1 MNNYLENLNEE
12 QRKPVLHTEG
22 PLMVIAGAGSGKTR
36 GLTYKIIHLLK
47 KGVSPFNILALTFTN
62 KAAKEMKQ
70 RISKLTNDNQ
80 AKSIWMGTFHS
91 VFARILR
98 SESELIGFPP
108 NFTIY
113 DSYDSEKLIS
123 NIIKEMNLNKDFYKA
138 KGIKNRVSSLKN
150 SFITPKNYF
159 NQPELIESDK
169 LANRIQF
176 GEIYRNYVNRCFKS
190 AVMDFDD
197 LLLKTNQLLNSSP
210 ETLIKY
216 QKIFKY
222 ILVDE
227 YQDTN
232 YSQYLIIKSLADR
245 YQNLCVVGDDSQ
257 SIYSFRGAN
266 IDNILNFKKNYPEC
280 TTYKLEQNYRSSKNI
295 VEGAN
300 SLIKK
305 NKFKID
311 KNIWTLNDSGS
322 KIILNRSQ
330 NDNDE
335 GRFVASNIFEEKN
348 NHQLNNG
355 SFAVLYRTNAQS
367 RSIEDALRKINID
380 YQVFGGLSFYQRKE
394 IKDVTA
400 YLRLVVNSNDEES
413 FRRIVNFPPR
423 GIGLK
428 TLEKLLIISERENIS
443 MYDSI
448 NIIDKY
454 PKLFN
459 KGVMGRMTD
468 FRNLIESL
476 KIESK
481 TKNADYV
488 LTNVINGSG
497 IIDFYRNEG
506 SVESINRIENIEELR
521 SGINDFILEQKE
533 LADGDTS
540 ITRYLQDIS
549 LYSETDKS
557 FSSDRVSLMTIHM
570 AKGLEFNVVYVVGI
584 EENLFPSILSLNSSE
599 DLEEERRL
607 FYVAMTRAKDKL
619 ILSHCDFRFK
629 WGNIIECEPSRFIEE
644 VDLAYIEKNNFK
656 EEFKPTIDNN
666 ISRIRKLR
674 KRGFVNVN
682 KVDNNNLPIVNIVV
696 NDIVEHQRFGL
707 GLVEKI
713 EGDIQNKKATINF
726 KIGGRKTILLK
737 FAKLKIKKG
746 TCSPFLKYEQLINL
760 RLLSFL
766 AQSNH
771 KTDLTLEVLQSLF
784 FCFSHDPH

>member
-1 MNNYLENLNEE
+1 MNNYLKNLNEE

-36 GLTYKIIHLLK
+36 VLTYKIIHLLK
-47 KGVSPFNILALTFTN
+47 KGISPFNILALTFTN

-330 NDNDE
+330 NDSDE

-348 NHQLNNG
+348 NNQLNNG

-443 MYDSI
+443 MYDTI

-459 KGVMGRMTD
+459 KGVMGRITE

-521 SGINDFILEQKE
+521 SGINDFILGQKE

-674 KRGFVNVN
+674 KRGFINVN
-682 KVDNNNLPIVNIVV
+682 KVDNNNSPIINIVV

-746 TCSPFLKYEQLINL
+746 T
-760 RLLSFL
+760 
-766 AQSNH
+766 
-771 KTDLTLEVLQSLF
+771 
-784 FCFSHDPH
+784 

>member
-36 GLTYKIIHLLK
+36 VLTYKIIHLLK

-98 SESELIGFPP
+98 SESELIGFPS

-138 KGIKNRVSSLKN
+138 KSIKNRISSLKN

-159 NQPELIESDK
+159 NQPEHMESDK

-232 YSQYLIIKSLADR
+232 YSQYLIIKALADR

-311 KNIWTLNDSGS
+311 KNIWTLNDSGA

-330 NDNDE
+330 NDSDE

-348 NHQLNNG
+348 NNQLNNG

-400 YLRLVVNSNDEES
+400 YLRLVINSNDEES

-443 MYDSI
+443 MYDTI
-448 NIIDKY
+448 DVIDKY

-459 KGVMGRMTD
+459 KGVMRRITD

-481 TKNADYV
+481 TKNADYI

-584 EENLFPSILSLNSSE
+584 EENLFPSILSLNSTE

-607 FYVAMTRAKDKL
+607 FYVAMTRAKHKL

-644 VDLAYIEKNNFK
+644 VDLAYIEKSDFK
-656 EEFKPTIDNN
+656 EEFKPTINNN

-682 KVDNNNLPIVNIVV
+682 KVDNNNLPIINIVV

-746 TCSPFLKYEQLINL
+746 T
-760 RLLSFL
+760 
-766 AQSNH
+766 
-771 KTDLTLEVLQSLF
+771 
-784 FCFSHDPH
+784 

>member
-36 GLTYKIIHLLK
+36 VLTYKIIHLLK

-62 KAAKEMKQ
+62 KAAKEMKE

-322 KIILNRSQ
+322 KIIINRSQ

-443 MYDSI
+443 MYDAI

-584 EENLFPSILSLNSSE
+584 EENLFPSILSLNCSE

-629 WGNIIECEPSRFIEE
+629 WGNIIECEPSRFIDE
-644 VDLAYIEKNNFK
+644 VDIEYIEKNNFK

-682 KVDNNNLPIVNIVV
+682 KVDNNNSPIINIVV

-746 TCSPFLKYEQLINL
+746 T
-760 RLLSFL
+760 
-766 AQSNH
+766 
-771 KTDLTLEVLQSLF
+771 
-784 FCFSHDPH
+784 

>member
-36 GLTYKIIHLLK
+36 VLTYKIIHLLK

-62 KAAKEMKQ
+62 KAAKEMKE

-176 GEIYRNYVNRCFKS
+176 GEIYRNYVDRCFKS

-330 NDNDE
+330 NDSDE

-367 RSIEDALRKINID
+367 RSIEDALRKANID

-459 KGVMGRMTD
+459 KGVMGRITD

-682 KVDNNNLPIVNIVV
+682 KVDNNNSPIINIVV
-696 NDIVEHQRFGL
+696 NDVVEHQRFGL

-746 TCSPFLKYEQLINL
+746 T
-760 RLLSFL
+760 
-766 AQSNH
+766 
-771 KTDLTLEVLQSLF
+771 
-784 FCFSHDPH
+784 

>member
-36 GLTYKIIHLLK
+36 VLTYKIIHLLK

-330 NDNDE
+330 NDSDE

-348 NHQLNNG
+348 NNQLNNG

-400 YLRLVVNSNDEES
+400 YLRLVVNTNDEES

-443 MYDSI
+443 MYDAI
-448 NIIDKY
+448 DIIDKY

-459 KGVMGRMTD
+459 KGVIVKITD

-488 LTNVINGSG
+488 LTKVINGSG

-607 FYVAMTRAKDKL
+607 FYVAMTRAKHKL
-619 ILSHCDFRFK
+619 I
-629 WGNIIECEPSRFIEE
+629 
-644 VDLAYIEKNNFK
+644 
-656 EEFKPTIDNN
+656 
-666 ISRIRKLR
+666 
-674 KRGFVNVN
+674 
-682 KVDNNNLPIVNIVV
+682 
-696 NDIVEHQRFGL
+696 
-707 GLVEKI
+707 
-713 EGDIQNKKATINF
+713 
-726 KIGGRKTILLK
+726 
-737 FAKLKIKKG
+737 
-746 TCSPFLKYEQLINL
+746 
-760 RLLSFL
+760 
-766 AQSNH
+766 
-771 KTDLTLEVLQSLF
+771 
-784 FCFSHDPH
+784 

>member
-36 GLTYKIIHLLK
+36 VLTYKIIHLLK

-159 NQPELIESDK
+159 NQPELIEADK

-176 GEIYRNYVNRCFKS
+176 GEIYRNYVDRCFKS

-266 IDNILNFKKNYPEC
+266 IDNILNFKKNYPDC

-443 MYDSI
+443 MYDAI

-459 KGVMGRMTD
+459 KGVMGRITD

-746 TCSPFLKYEQLINL
+746 T
-760 RLLSFL
+760 
-766 AQSNH
+766 
-771 KTDLTLEVLQSLF
+771 
-784 FCFSHDPH
+784 

>member
-1 MNNYLENLNEE
+1 LNNYLENLNEE

-36 GLTYKIIHLLK
+36 VLTYKIIHLLK

-62 KAAKEMKQ
+62 KAAKEMKE

-400 YLRLVVNSNDEES
+400 YLRLVVNSKDEES

-428 TLEKLLIISERENIS
+428 TIEKLLIISERENIS
-443 MYDSI
+443 MYDAI

-459 KGVMGRMTD
+459 KGVIGRITD

-557 FSSDRVSLMTIHM
+557 LSSDRVSLMTIHM

-656 EEFKPTIDNN
+656 DEFKPTIDNN

-674 KRGFVNVN
+674 KRGFINVN
-682 KVDNNNLPIVNIVV
+682 KVDNNNSPIINIVV

-746 TCSPFLKYEQLINL
+746 T
-760 RLLSFL
+760 
-766 AQSNH
+766 
-771 KTDLTLEVLQSLF
+771 
-784 FCFSHDPH
+784 

>member
-36 GLTYKIIHLLK
+36 VLTYKIIHLLK

-176 GEIYRNYVNRCFKS
+176 GEIYRNYVDRCFKS

-305 NKFKID
+305 NKYKID

-330 NDNDE
+330 NDSDE

-348 NHQLNNG
+348 NNQLNNG

-367 RSIEDALRKINID
+367 RSIEDALRKANID

-443 MYDSI
+443 MYDAI

-459 KGVMGRMTD
+459 KGVMGRITD

-666 ISRIRKLR
+666 ISRIRKLK

-682 KVDNNNLPIVNIVV
+682 KVNNNNLPIVNIVV

-746 TCSPFLKYEQLINL
+746 T
-760 RLLSFL
+760 
-766 AQSNH
+766 
-771 KTDLTLEVLQSLF
+771 
-784 FCFSHDPH
+784 

>member
-36 GLTYKIIHLLK
+36 VLTYKIIHLLK

-176 GEIYRNYVNRCFKS
+176 GEIYRNYVDRCFKS

-330 NDNDE
+330 NDSDE

-348 NHQLNNG
+348 NNQLNNG

-367 RSIEDALRKINID
+367 RSIEDALRKANID

-443 MYDSI
+443 MYDAI

-459 KGVMGRMTD
+459 KGVMGRITD

-682 KVDNNNLPIVNIVV
+682 KVDNNNLPIINIVV

-746 TCSPFLKYEQLINL
+746 T
-760 RLLSFL
+760 
-766 AQSNH
+766 
-771 KTDLTLEVLQSLF
+771 
-784 FCFSHDPH
+784 

>member
-36 GLTYKIIHLLK
+36 VLTYKIIHLLK

-443 MYDSI
+443 MYDAI

-459 KGVMGRMTD
+459 KGVMGRITD

-584 EENLFPSILSLNSSE
+584 EENLFPSILSLNCSE

-629 WGNIIECEPSRFIEE
+629 WGNIIECEPSRFIDE
-644 VDLAYIEKNNFK
+644 VDIEYIEKNNFK

-682 KVDNNNLPIVNIVV
+682 KVDNNNSPIINIVV
-696 NDIVEHQRFGL
+696 NDVVEHQRFGL

-746 TCSPFLKYEQLINL
+746 T
-760 RLLSFL
+760 
-766 AQSNH
+766 
-771 KTDLTLEVLQSLF
+771 
-784 FCFSHDPH
+784 

>member
-1 MNNYLENLNEE
+1 LNNYLENLNEE

-36 GLTYKIIHLLK
+36 VLTYKIIHLLK

-62 KAAKEMKQ
+62 KAAKEMKE

-98 SESELIGFPP
+98 SESELIGYPP

-322 KIILNRSQ
+322 KIILNRSP

-443 MYDSI
+443 MYDTI

-459 KGVMGRMTD
+459 KGVMGRITD

-629 WGNIIECEPSRFIEE
+629 WGNIIECEPSRFIDE
-644 VDLAYIEKNNFK
+644 VDIEYIEKNNFK

-682 KVDNNNLPIVNIVV
+682 KVDNNNSPIINIVV

-746 TCSPFLKYEQLINL
+746 T
-760 RLLSFL
+760 
-766 AQSNH
+766 
-771 KTDLTLEVLQSLF
+771 
-784 FCFSHDPH
+784 

>member
-36 GLTYKIIHLLK
+36 VLTYKIIHLLK

-176 GEIYRNYVNRCFKS
+176 GEIYRNYVDRCFKS

-305 NKFKID
+305 NKYKID

-330 NDNDE
+330 NDSDE

-348 NHQLNNG
+348 NNQLNNG

-367 RSIEDALRKINID
+367 RSIEDALRKANID

-443 MYDSI
+443 MYDAI

-459 KGVMGRMTD
+459 KGVMGRITD

-682 KVDNNNLPIVNIVV
+682 KVDNNNSPIINIVI

-746 TCSPFLKYEQLINL
+746 T
-760 RLLSFL
+760 
-766 AQSNH
+766 
-771 KTDLTLEVLQSLF
+771 
-784 FCFSHDPH
+784 

>member
-36 GLTYKIIHLLK
+36 VLTYKIIHLLK

-62 KAAKEMKQ
+62 KAAKEMKE

-305 NKFKID
+305 NKYKID

-400 YLRLVVNSNDEES
+400 YLRLVVNSKDEES

-428 TLEKLLIISERENIS
+428 TIEKLLIISERENIS
-443 MYDSI
+443 MYDTI

-459 KGVMGRMTD
+459 KGVMGRITE

-656 EEFKPTIDNN
+656 DEFKPTIDNN

-682 KVDNNNLPIVNIVV
+682 KVDNNNSPIINIVV

-746 TCSPFLKYEQLINL
+746 T
-760 RLLSFL
+760 
-766 AQSNH
+766 
-771 KTDLTLEVLQSLF
+771 
-784 FCFSHDPH
+784 

>member
-36 GLTYKIIHLLK
+36 VLTYKIIHLLK

-330 NDNDE
+330 NDSDE

-348 NHQLNNG
+348 NNQLNNG

-367 RSIEDALRKINID
+367 RSIEDALRKMNID

-400 YLRLVVNSNDEES
+400 YLRLVVNTNDEES

-443 MYDSI
+443 MYDAI
-448 NIIDKY
+448 DIVDKY

-459 KGVMGRMTD
+459 KGVIVKITD

-674 KRGFVNVN
+674 KRGFVNVK
-682 KVDNNNLPIVNIVV
+682 KVDNNNLPIINIVV

-746 TCSPFLKYEQLINL
+746 T
-760 RLLSFL
+760 
-766 AQSNH
+766 
-771 KTDLTLEVLQSLF
+771 
-784 FCFSHDPH
+784 

>member
-36 GLTYKIIHLLK
+36 VLTYKIIHLLK

-62 KAAKEMKQ
+62 KAAKEMKE

-176 GEIYRNYVNRCFKS
+176 GEIYRNYVDRCFKS

-305 NKFKID
+305 NKYKID

-330 NDNDE
+330 NDSDE

-348 NHQLNNG
+348 NNQLNNG

-367 RSIEDALRKINID
+367 RSIEDALRKANID

-443 MYDSI
+443 MYDTI

-459 KGVMGRMTD
+459 KGVMGRITD

-682 KVDNNNLPIVNIVV
+682 KVNNKNSPIINIVV
-696 NDIVEHQRFGL
+696 NDVVEHQRFGL

-746 TCSPFLKYEQLINL
+746 T
-760 RLLSFL
+760 
-766 AQSNH
+766 
-771 KTDLTLEVLQSLF
+771 
-784 FCFSHDPH
+784 

>member
-36 GLTYKIIHLLK
+36 VLTYKIIHLLK

-159 NQPELIESDK
+159 NQPELIEADK

-176 GEIYRNYVNRCFKS
+176 GEIYRNYVDRCFKS

-311 KNIWTLNDSGS
+311 KNIWTLNHSGS

-443 MYDSI
+443 MYDAI

-459 KGVMGRMTD
+459 KGVMGRITD

-746 TCSPFLKYEQLINL
+746 T
-760 RLLSFL
+760 
-766 AQSNH
+766 
-771 KTDLTLEVLQSLF
+771 
-784 FCFSHDPH
+784 

>member
-36 GLTYKIIHLLK
+36 VLTYKIIHLLK
-47 KGVSPFNILALTFTN
+47 KGISPFNILALTFTN
-62 KAAKEMKQ
+62 KAAKEMKE

-443 MYDSI
+443 MYDAI

-459 KGVMGRMTD
+459 KGVIGRITD

-644 VDLAYIEKNNFK
+644 VDIKYIEKNNFK

-682 KVDNNNLPIVNIVV
+682 KVDNNNSPIINIVV

-746 TCSPFLKYEQLINL
+746 T
-760 RLLSFL
+760 
-766 AQSNH
+766 
-771 KTDLTLEVLQSLF
+771 
-784 FCFSHDPH
+784 

>member
-36 GLTYKIIHLLK
+36 VLTYKIIHLLK

-176 GEIYRNYVNRCFKS
+176 GEIYRNYVDRCFKS

-305 NKFKID
+305 NKYKID

-330 NDNDE
+330 NDSDE

-348 NHQLNNG
+348 NNQLNNG

-443 MYDSI
+443 MYDAI

-459 KGVMGRMTD
+459 KGVMGRITD

-666 ISRIRKLR
+666 ISRIRKLK

-746 TCSPFLKYEQLINL
+746 T
-760 RLLSFL
+760 
-766 AQSNH
+766 
-771 KTDLTLEVLQSLF
+771 
-784 FCFSHDPH
+784 

>member
-36 GLTYKIIHLLK
+36 VLTYKIIHLLK

-62 KAAKEMKQ
+62 KAAKEMKE

-400 YLRLVVNSNDEES
+400 YLRLVVNSKDEES

-428 TLEKLLIISERENIS
+428 TIEKLLIISERENIS
-443 MYDSI
+443 MYDAI

-459 KGVMGRMTD
+459 KGVIGRITD

-557 FSSDRVSLMTIHM
+557 LSSDRVSLMTIHM

-656 EEFKPTIDNN
+656 DEFKPTIDNN

-682 KVDNNNLPIVNIVV
+682 KVDNNNSPIINIVV

-746 TCSPFLKYEQLINL
+746 T
-760 RLLSFL
+760 
-766 AQSNH
+766 
-771 KTDLTLEVLQSLF
+771 
-784 FCFSHDPH
+784 

>member
-36 GLTYKIIHLLK
+36 VLTYKIIHLLK

-62 KAAKEMKQ
+62 KAAKEMKE

-123 NIIKEMNLNKDFYKA
+123 NIIREMNLNKDFYKA

-400 YLRLVVNSNDEES
+400 YLRLVVNSKDEES

-428 TLEKLLIISERENIS
+428 TIEKLLIISERENIS
-443 MYDSI
+443 MYDAI

-459 KGVMGRMTD
+459 KGVIGRITD

-557 FSSDRVSLMTIHM
+557 LSSDRVSLMTIHM

-656 EEFKPTIDNN
+656 DEFKPTIDNN

-682 KVDNNNLPIVNIVV
+682 KVDNNNSPVINIVV

-746 TCSPFLKYEQLINL
+746 T
-760 RLLSFL
+760 
-766 AQSNH
+766 
-771 KTDLTLEVLQSLF
+771 
-784 FCFSHDPH
+784 

>member
-36 GLTYKIIHLLK
+36 VLTYKIIHLLK

-62 KAAKEMKQ
+62 KAAKEMKE

-98 SESELIGFPP
+98 SESELIGYPP

-322 KIILNRSQ
+322 KIILNRSP

-443 MYDSI
+443 MYDTI

-459 KGVMGRMTD
+459 KGVMGRITD

-629 WGNIIECEPSRFIEE
+629 WGNIIECEPSRFIDE
-644 VDLAYIEKNNFK
+644 VDIEYIEKNNFK

-682 KVDNNNLPIVNIVV
+682 KVDNNNSPIINIVV

-746 TCSPFLKYEQLINL
+746 T
-760 RLLSFL
+760 
-766 AQSNH
+766 
-771 KTDLTLEVLQSLF
+771 
-784 FCFSHDPH
+784 

>member
-36 GLTYKIIHLLK
+36 VLTYKIIHLLK

-322 KIILNRSQ
+322 KIIIKRSQ

-443 MYDSI
+443 MYDAI
-448 NIIDKY
+448 DIIDKY

-459 KGVMGRMTD
+459 RGVMGRITD

-497 IIDFYRNEG
+497 VIDYYRNEG

-549 LYSETDKS
+549 LYSETDKN
-557 FSSDRVSLMTIHM
+557 FSADRVSLMTIHM
-570 AKGLEFNVVYVVGI
+570 AKGLEFKVVYVVGI

-644 VDLAYIEKNNFK
+644 VDLAYIEKRDFK
-656 EEFKPTIDNN
+656 DEFKPTIDNN

-682 KVDNNNLPIVNIVV
+682 KVDNNNSPIINVVV

-746 TCSPFLKYEQLINL
+746 T
-760 RLLSFL
+760 
-766 AQSNH
+766 
-771 KTDLTLEVLQSLF
+771 
-784 FCFSHDPH
+784 

>member
-36 GLTYKIIHLLK
+36 VLTYKIIHLLK

-159 NQPELIESDK
+159 NQSELIESDK

-330 NDNDE
+330 NDSDE

-348 NHQLNNG
+348 NNQLNNG

-367 RSIEDALRKINID
+367 RSIEDALRKANID

-400 YLRLVVNSNDEES
+400 YLRLVVNTNDEES

-443 MYDSI
+443 MYDAI
-448 NIIDKY
+448 DIIDKY

-459 KGVMGRMTD
+459 KGVIVKITD

-674 KRGFVNVN
+674 KRGFVNVK
-682 KVDNNNLPIVNIVV
+682 KVDNNNLPIINIVV

-746 TCSPFLKYEQLINL
+746 T
-760 RLLSFL
+760 
-766 AQSNH
+766 
-771 KTDLTLEVLQSLF
+771 
-784 FCFSHDPH
+784 